1 MPVRKFKPT
10 SPGRRFMSVSTFDDI
25 TKSKPEKA
33 LTEKLT
39 KKGGRN
45 NYGRLTMRHQGG
57 GHKRRYRVIDFKRTK
72 DGVPAKVAAIE
83 YDPNRSA
90 RIALLH
96 YADGAKSYI
105 LAPARL
111 RVGAFVESGPAADIK
126 PGNALPLENIPTGT
140 LVHNVELQPGQGG
153 KMARSAGSGVQLVAK
168 DGGYAVLR
176 LPSGELRRVLLT
188 CRATVGQVGNLDH
201 ENETGGKAGRS
212 RWKGKRP
219 TVRGSAMNPVDHPHG
234 GGEGKS
240 KGGRHPVT
248 PWGVPTLGKRT
259 RSEAQAV
266 RQVDRPRPQARQ
278 GEALVSRS
286 SKKGPFVEERLMSR
300 IEAMNE
306 TNEKRMIRTWSRTS
320 TVFPEMVGH
329 TIAVHDGRKH
339 VPVFITEQMVGH
351 KLGEF
356 APTRTFRAHSGD
368 RKAEVRR

>member
-1 MPVRKFKPT
+1 MPVRRFKPT
-10 SPGRRFMSVSTFDDI
+10 SPGRRHMSVSDFAEV
-25 TKSKPEKA
+25 TKSTPEKS

-111 RVGAFVESGPAADIK
+111 RVGTSVESGPNADIK

-168 DGGYAVLR
+168 DQGYAVLR

-259 RSEAQAV
+259 RKKHKQSDKLIV
-266 RQVDRPRPQARQ
+266 RARRR
-278 GEALVSRS
+278 G
-286 SKKGPFVEERLMSR
+286 K
-300 IEAMNE
+300 
-306 TNEKRMIRTWSRTS
+306 EKR
-320 TVFPEMVGH
+320 
-329 TIAVHDGRKH
+329 
-339 VPVFITEQMVGH
+339 
-351 KLGEF
+351 
-356 APTRTFRAHSGD
+356 
-368 RKAEVRR
+368 

>member
-10 SPGRRFMSVSTFDDI
+10 SPGRRFMSVSTFEEI
-25 TKSKPEKA
+25 TKTRPEKS

-111 RVGAFVESGPAADIK
+111 RVGTSVESGPNADIK

-168 DGGYAVLR
+168 DQGYAVLR

-188 CRATVGQVGNLDH
+188 CRATVGQVGNLHH

-259 RSEAQAV
+259 RRKHKQSDKLIV
-266 RQVDRPRPQARQ
+266 RARRR
-278 GEALVSRS
+278 G
-286 SKKGPFVEERLMSR
+286 K
-300 IEAMNE
+300 
-306 TNEKRMIRTWSRTS
+306 EKR
-320 TVFPEMVGH
+320 
-329 TIAVHDGRKH
+329 
-339 VPVFITEQMVGH
+339 
-351 KLGEF
+351 
-356 APTRTFRAHSGD
+356 
-368 RKAEVRR
+368 

>member
-10 SPGRRFMSVSTFDDI
+10 SPGRRFMSVSSFEEI
-25 TKSKPEKA
+25 TKSTPEKS
-33 LTEKLT
+33 LTTKLT

-45 NYGRLTMRHQGG
+45 HYGRITTRHQGG
-57 GHKRRYRVIDFKRTK
+57 GHKRRYRIIDFKRTK

-111 RVGAFVESGPAADIK
+111 RVGAVVESGPAADIK

-140 LVHNVELQPGQGG
+140 LVHNVELKPGQGG

-176 LPSGELRRVLLT
+176 LPSGELRRVLLA
-188 CRATVGQVGNLDH
+188 CRATVGQVGNLEH

-219 TVRGSAMNPVDHPHG
+219 AVRGSAMNPVDHPHG

-259 RSEAQAV
+259 RQKHKESNRLIV
-266 RQVDRPRPQARQ
+266 R
-278 GEALVSRS
+278 SRRRG
-286 SKKGPFVEERLMSR
+286 K
-300 IEAMNE
+300 
-306 TNEKRMIRTWSRTS
+306 EKR
-320 TVFPEMVGH
+320 
-329 TIAVHDGRKH
+329 
-339 VPVFITEQMVGH
+339 
-351 KLGEF
+351 
-356 APTRTFRAHSGD
+356 
-368 RKAEVRR
+368 